1 MKLDHP
7 DLQSRLAAEYVLGT
21 MRGAARRRF
30 ARDVATNPTLQQ
42 HVAEWQARMTPLAE
56 RVSPVTPAARVWTA
70 IEQHLFD
77 EKRPVS
83 AGVSSQKRL
92 ETPVPSRVSSS
103 IWTSLGFWRAL
114 GVAASSACA
123 LLLVALVMVR
133 SSVDDDPMRVAILE
147 DKGVARML
155 IEQPS
160 PSLLQVKMVKPWQAR
175 ETDSFQLWVLPQDGP
190 PRSIGLIT
198 QDGSTRIAVKELEA
212 MLDGGL
218 QFAVS
223 REPRGGS
230 PTGAPTGAI
239 LCKGVIAR
247 LPART
252 SNPPASAAARGP
264 I

>member
-1 MKLDHP
+1 
-7 DLQSRLAAEYVLGT
+7 
-21 MRGAARRRF
+21 
-30 ARDVATNPTLQQ
+30 
-42 HVAEWQARMTPLAE
+42 
-56 RVSPVTPAARVWTA
+56 
-70 IEQHLFD
+70 
-77 EKRPVS
+77 
-83 AGVSSQKRL
+83 
-92 ETPVPSRVSSS
+92 
-103 IWTSLGFWRAL
+103 
-114 GVAASSACA
+114 
-123 LLLVALVMVR
+123 MVR

-190 PRSIGLIT
+190 PRSIGLIS